1 MEISE
6 LKANTEDKAQR
17 LVTEFEKEILF
28 SPFVKRVQKSTS
40 RTLSIA
46 EEDESSSEND
56 SQELQNCLEQAEADL
71 NSKCQENENLLKA
84 LGSKEDDLHSEIYE
98 LQTENTRLQEDTMNC
113 RMELEMSR
121 TLGQELEER
130 ILHVETSKANLT
142 KHIQSSKLLSSES
155 NESLAKTI
163 KEKDEEIVSRCKELE
178 EAQKENLA
186 LQAESDRRTE
196 EYHAEA
202 KKVEAMHIGM
212 KELDSNIAM
221 AYLRIESQE
230 EVTKEAERDL
240 QDKQSRLESL
250 EKDLVEAEGKLKE
263 SEQQIDCLRKKE
275 LELE

>member
-1 MEISE
+1 
-6 LKANTEDKAQR
+6 
-17 LVTEFEKEILF
+17 
-28 SPFVKRVQKSTS
+28 VKRLKKS

-98 LQTENTRLQEDTMNC
+98 LQSENTRLQEDTMNC

-121 TLGQELEER
+121 TLAQELEER

-142 KHIQSSKLLSSES
+142 KHIQSSKVLSSES
-155 NESLAKTI
+155 NELI
-163 KEKDEEIVSRCKELE
+163 KEKDEEIVSTCKELE

-186 LQAESDRRTE
+186 LQAEFGRRTE